1 MNLLDR
7 KTMQAIVETIKPGGS
22 FIGEQFFPIEMEPTE
37 ESIWDIVKPG
47 EGLASLRA
55 ADGEARLMQGKS
67 FDRKIASITDMAA
80 KRRLNVSDIRA
91 IREAGEAEIV
101 TNSLVGQMKARAEKR
116 ITRELGRMRTVVEN
130 RLEWARIN
138 ALMGGISYV
147 DATSNIKVEIDYGIP
162 ADQKDLNPSV
172 DWDIIA
178 TSNPLGDIQT
188 WIEKVTDLTGIVP
201 TTAIMSRKALYYA
214 AQSTLLR
221 AEFKYTNSPLLTA
234 SDVQKL
240 FLDRL
245 GLNVLIYEARYFE
258 NNTAYRFLPVN
269 KLILVPDVDSLNGI
283 QRFADTAV
291 VPHPLNDYNG
301 SFYVWNDEKKD
312 PWGIEVGVGLTAL
325 PRIYQPETILT
336 ADLWD

>member
-1 MNLLDR
+1 
-7 KTMQAIVETIKPGGS
+7 MQAIVEAIKPGGS

-67 FDRKIASITDMAA
+67 FDRKIASVTDMAA
-80 KRRLNVSDIRA
+80 KRRLNISDIRA
-91 IREAGEAEIV
+91 IREAGEMPIIE
-101 TNSLVGQMKARAEKR
+101 NSLVGQMRARAERR

-138 ALMGGISYV
+138 ALMGSISYTDTSSNLKV
-147 DATSNIKVEIDYGIP
+147 DIDYGIP
-162 ADQKDLNPSV
+162 ADQTDLSPSV
-172 DWDIIA
+172 DWDTIA
-178 TSNPLGDIQT
+178 TSNPLADIQT
-188 WIEKVTDLTGIVP
+188 WIEKVTETTGIVP

-214 AQSTLLR
+214 GQSTLLR
-221 AEFKYTNSPLLTA
+221 GEFKYTNPILTA
-234 SDVQKL
+234 KDVQSL

-245 GLNVLIYEARYFE
+245 GLNVITYEARYWE
-258 NNTAYRFLPVN
+258 NDVAYRFLPVN
-269 KLILVPDVDSLNGI
+269 KLILVPDVAVLNGI

-291 VPHPLNDYNG
+291 VPHPLNDYKG
-301 SFYVWNDEKKD
+301 SYYVWNDEKKD

-325 PRIYQPETILT
+325 PRIYQPETLLT